1 MRAISIWIS
10 GFRSA
15 VDNGRAHSVVVDL
28 PRDQGG
34 EDLGPTALELA
45 LMSLAGCIGTIFAIV
60 AGKRKLSY
68 ESLRVELEGE
78 KGEKTIEKI
87 RGVLRIKTSA
97 SREEVE
103 TALKLTMEI
112 CPVGLIFEKAGIK
125 PEIQVKLET

>member
-1 MRAISIWIS
+1 MKAVSVWIS

-68 ESLRVELEGE
+68 QSLRVELEGE
-78 KGEKTIEKI
+78 KGEKTIENI

-125 PEIQVKLET
+125 PEIRLELET

>member
-1 MRAISIWIS
+1 MKAVSVWIS
-10 GFRSA
+10 GFRSV

-28 PRDQGG
+28 PKNQGG

-68 ESLRVELEGE
+68 EGFRVELEGE

-125 PEIQVKLET
+125 PEIWVELEA

>member
-78 KGEKTIEKI
+78 KGERTIEKI

>member
-1 MRAISIWIS
+1 MKAVSVWIS

-68 ESLRVELEGE
+68 QSLRVELEGE
-78 KGEKTIEKI
+78 KGEKTIENI

-125 PEIQVKLET
+125 PVIRLELET

>member
-1 MRAISIWIS
+1 MKAVSVWIS
-10 GFRSA
+10 GFRSV

-28 PRDQGG
+28 PVNQGG

-68 ESLRVELEGE
+68 ESLRVELEAE
-78 KGEKTIEKI
+78 KGEKTIEKV
-87 RGVLRIKTSA
+87 RGVLRIKTAA

-103 TALKLTMEI
+103 TALRLTMEI
-112 CPVGLIFEKAGIK
+112 CPVGLIFERAGAK
-125 PEIQVKLET
+125 PEIRVELET

>member
-1 MRAISIWIS
+1 
-10 GFRSA
+10 
-15 VDNGRAHSVVVDL
+15 
-28 PRDQGG
+28 
-34 EDLGPTALELA
+34 LELA

-60 AGKRKLSY
+60 AGKRKLGY

>member
-1 MRAISIWIS
+1 MKAVSVWIS
-10 GFRSA
+10 GFRSV

-28 PRDQGG
+28 PVNQGG

-68 ESLRVELEGE
+68 ERLRVELEAE
-78 KGEKTIEKI
+78 KGEKTIEKV
-87 RGVLRIKTSA
+87 RGVLRIKTAA

-103 TALKLTMEI
+103 TALRLTMEI
-112 CPVGLIFEKAGIK
+112 CPVGLIFERAGAK
-125 PEIQVKLET
+125 PEIRVELET